1 MESRQD
7 KFNECQTSY
16 GMSVTVS
23 KEIEKE
29 QQGLSQ
35 QEPHV
40 EEDKERPRS
49 QANTKPMVETDAEKP
64 IEPKQMMGTLTTTQ
78 IPCQFPPHDPAPHK
92 EPCDQATRKPDTPV
106 GSVAQLSNTGRLAPD
121 GLGPKDREVRL
132 NKEQESGSL
141 SWSPWCS
148 TSGWASS

>member
-1 MESRQD
+1 VESRQD

-49 QANTKPMVETDAEKP
+49 QANTKPVVETDAEKP
-64 IEPKQMMGTLTTTQ
+64 IEPKTDDGNTHNNPNPLSV
-78 IPCQFPPHDPAPHK
+78 PP
-92 EPCDQATRKPDTPV
+92 T
-106 GSVAQLSNTGRLAPD
+106 
-121 GLGPKDREVRL
+121 
-132 NKEQESGSL
+132 
-141 SWSPWCS
+141 
-148 TSGWASS
+148 